1 LVDKAIDNH
10 EHTGEA
16 DHSQQNFVIH
26 RTYLKDL
33 SFESG
38 DTPQIFQ
45 QEWQPQMN
53 FDLNSRF
60 QKIAEDTYEVILQAT
75 LTTKLQDKDAY
86 IVEAQ
91 YAGIFGIRDFPAEQ
105 LDALLKSYCPTVL
118 FPYLREIFFDVVNRG
133 SFPQIHIA
141 PINFDALYAEHLK
154 QQMGE
159 DNHAAV
165 NDGGTKEPDHP
176 IEVDKT
182 IH

>member
-1 LVDKAIDNH
+1 MAQANQNENQSTNEQQH
-10 EHTGEA
+10 E
-16 DHSQQNFVIH
+16 QNFVIH

-33 SFESG
+33 SFEAA

-60 QKIAEDTYEVILQAT
+60 HKISDDTYEVVLHAT
-75 LTTKLQDKDAY
+75 LNTKLQDKVAY

-91 YAGIFGIRDFPAEQ
+91 YAGIFGIREFPVDQ

-118 FPYLREIFFDVVNRG
+118 FPYLREIFFDVINRG

-141 PINFDALYAEHLK
+141 PINFDALYAQHL
-154 QQMGE
+154 QQQ
-159 DNHAAV
+159 AAEA
-165 NDGGTKEPDHP
+165 NAGKGDDADSKKDSTH
-176 IEVDKT
+176 
-182 IH
+182 